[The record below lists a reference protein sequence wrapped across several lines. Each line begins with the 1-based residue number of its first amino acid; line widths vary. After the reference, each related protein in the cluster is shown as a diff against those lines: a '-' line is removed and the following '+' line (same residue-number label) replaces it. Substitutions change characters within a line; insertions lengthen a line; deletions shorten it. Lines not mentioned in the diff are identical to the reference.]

1 MANQDKEEYSI
12 KLLLENIKVDSRQS
26 KYTQKFLDSK
36 LEEKYQ
42 QHTKASTLNYGKL
55 LMIMIVIYTISI
67 VCLASYRYVTNEGN
81 LKNGRVTIV
90 SVIS

>member
-12 KLLLENIKVDSRQS
+12 KLLLENVKVDSRQS

-42 QHTKASTLNYGKL
+42 QHTKASILNYVKL
-55 LMIMIVIYTISI
+55 LMIMLVIYTISI
-67 VCLASYRYVTNEGN
+67 VCLAAYRYATNEGN
-81 LKNGRVTIV
+81 LKNGHFKIV
-90 SVIS
+90 